1 MATFGFDLSSLGSTL
16 ITKTWHLQRAY
27 NWQLMMHHNF
37 GGTIGYLVSQFC
49 QDVVFGDYSIAEMS
63 TLKYGAF
70 QRFYA
75 GMQNIDTV
83 TMLFLVPTDNSVTD
97 YFYAWY
103 EKVVDRKGYYSP
115 SAVYKRNIYLMLYDQ
130 TKVESVRFKLKGCFP
145 KTHPVVHPSYTD
157 EGVLIAQV
165 TLSVDDIEPSSLIGK
180 VRGMLTDIV
189 TGSPVGKLANKFSK
203 FL

>member
-1 MATFGFDLSSLGSTL
+1 MASFGLDLSGLGSTL

-27 NWQLMMHHNF
+27 NWQLMMPHNF

-63 TLKYGAF
+63 TVKYGAF

-75 GMQNIDTV
+75 GMQNIDAV
-83 TMLFLVPTDNSVTD
+83 TLLFLVPTDNSVTD

-103 EKVVDRKGYYSP
+103 EKAVDRYGYYSP
-115 SAVYKRNIYLMLYDQ
+115 SAAYKRSIYLMLYDQ

-145 KTHPVVHPSYTD
+145 KSHPVVHPSYID
-157 EGVLIAQV
+157 EGALIAQV
-165 TLSVDDIEPSSLIGK
+165 TLSVDDVEPSSLIGDI
-180 VRGMLTDIV
+180 RGGITKAI
-189 TGSPVGKLANKFSK
+189 TGLFS
-203 FL
+203 